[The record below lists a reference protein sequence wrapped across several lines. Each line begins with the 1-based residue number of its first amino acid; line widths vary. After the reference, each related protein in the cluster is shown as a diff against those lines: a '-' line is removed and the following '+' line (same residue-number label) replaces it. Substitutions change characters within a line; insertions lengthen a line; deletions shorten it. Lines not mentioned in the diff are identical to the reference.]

1 MQACYPRNSGGGGQN
16 IKSLRPAAAKLL
28 KLCLKNKIKTTKRGG
43 RIVQVVGHL
52 PCNPEAQGS
61 ISGTAK

>member
-1 MQACYPRNSGGGGQN
+1 
-16 IKSLRPAAAKLL
+16 LRPAAAKLL